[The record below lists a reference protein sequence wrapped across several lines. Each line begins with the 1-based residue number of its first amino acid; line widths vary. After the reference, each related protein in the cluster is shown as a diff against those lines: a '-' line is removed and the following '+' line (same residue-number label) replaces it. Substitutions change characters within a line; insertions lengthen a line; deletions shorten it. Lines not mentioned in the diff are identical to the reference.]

1 VANVLNIAPFN
12 KLREFLRLE
21 AASGIIL
28 VVAAALAMALANSPL
43 GAHYDAFF
51 DIPVIMQVGDLSIA
65 KPLLL
70 WINDGLM
77 AIFFLLVGLEIKR
90 EIREGELAARDQA
103 LLPCIAALGGMIVPA
118 VIYAAL
124 NWGDAQ
130 QMRGWAIPTATDI
143 AFALG
148 VLTLLGSR
156 VPVALKVFLTAL
168 AIIDDLGAIVIIA
181 LFYTHG
187 LSLESLV
194 LAAVALAVLLTLNLM
209 KVVRVSVYVLVG
221 IALWVFVLKSGVHAT
236 LAGVA
241 IAMAIPMRNPKDPE
255 QSPLIDLENKLHIWV
270 AYGILPLFAFANAG
284 VSLAGLSFASLFE
297 ALPLGIAIGLFLGKQ
312 VGVFGA
318 TWLAV
323 KSGLSRMPEGTT
335 WPQIYG
341 AALLA
346 GIGFTMS
353 LFIGTLAFNAP
364 EQAAQVRLG
373 VLGGSLTSAI
383 VGYLFLRAVLGEGA
397 AERTGKN
404 TAHEGA

>member
-1 VANVLNIAPFN
+1 MKENSIRGIAPLH
-12 KLREFLRLE
+12 KIREFLQLE

-28 VVAAALAMALANSPL
+28 VIAAALAMILANSPL
-43 GAHYDAFF
+43 GTYYTALF
-51 DIPVIMQVGDLSIA
+51 DVPVVVQVGALSIA

-90 EIREGELAARDQA
+90 EIREGELADRDQA
-103 LLPCIAALGGMIVPA
+103 MLPCIAALGGMVAPA
-118 VIYAAL
+118 LIYSAL
-124 NWGDAQ
+124 NWGDAVH
-130 QMRGWAIPTATDI
+130 MRGWAIPTATDI

-148 VLTLLGSR
+148 VLALLGNR

-187 LSLESLV
+187 LSVISLV
-194 LAAVALAVLLTLNLM
+194 LAGVALAVLFIMNWM
-209 KVVRVSVYVLVG
+209 NVVRVSAYVVVG
-221 IALWVFVLKSGVHAT
+221 VILWVCVLKSGVHAT

-241 IAMAIPMRNPKDPE
+241 IAMAIPMRDPNNPE
-255 QSPLIDLENKLHIWV
+255 TSPLMDVEHRLHVWV

-284 VSLAGLSFASLFE
+284 VSLAGLSLASLFD
-297 ALPLGIAIGLFLGKQ
+297 ALPFGIALGLFFGKQ
-312 VGVFGA
+312 IGVFGA

-323 KSGLSRMPEGTT
+323 KLGLSRRPEGTT

-341 AALLA
+341 ASLLA

-353 LFIGTLAFNAP
+353 LFIGTLAFDAP
-364 EQAAQVRLG
+364 EQAAQVRIG
-373 VLGGSLTSAI
+373 VLGGSLVSAL
-383 VGYLFLRAVLGEGA
+383 VGYLVLRAVLGK
-397 AERTGKN
+397 AEAEKPN
-404 TAHEGA
+404 A